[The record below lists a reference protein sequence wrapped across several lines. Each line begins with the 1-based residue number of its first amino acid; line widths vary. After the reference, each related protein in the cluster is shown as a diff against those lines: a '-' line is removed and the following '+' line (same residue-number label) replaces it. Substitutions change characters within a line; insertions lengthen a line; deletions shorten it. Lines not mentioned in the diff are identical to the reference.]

1 MKKIKIIAFLF
12 VLLISCIVLV
22 GCNNGDKEDFSSNDK
37 VKNVFAEKS
46 EQEIINNVELNSYI
60 LEDES
65 LLVTLKNNNDFDIK
79 TLWIEPIFYDK
90 DNKVT
95 GTSKTGFKVI
105 KSGKEVAINDFD
117 VPKNFETY
125 EIKLYLGEENNYI
138 SYTDK
143 IEIESNN
150 TGEKIVV
157 TSINQSNKDLSIL
170 DIGIVY
176 YKNGIPVGFSNETQ
190 YDVEKNSTTYFNI
203 LYSYDKGFDRI
214 SFDEYKVFIN
224 SAYDEY

>member
-1 MKKIKIIAFLF
+1 MKKNKIILFLF
-12 VLLISCIVLV
+12 IFLISCIVLT
-22 GCNNGDKEDFSSNDK
+22 GCNNSDKEELSNNDK
-37 VKNVFAEKS
+37 VKNVFEEKS

-60 LEDES
+60 LKDES

-105 KSGKEVAINDFD
+105 KSGKEVSINDFD
-117 VPKNFETY
+117 IPENYETY
-125 EIKLYLGEENNYI
+125 KIKLYLGYENNYI

-150 TGEKIVV
+150 TGEKVVV
-157 TSINQSNKDLSIL
+157 TSFNKSGKDLSSL
-170 DIGIVY
+170 DIGVVY

-203 LYSYDKGFDRI
+203 FYSYDKNFDKI

-224 SAYDEY
+224 SAYDKY